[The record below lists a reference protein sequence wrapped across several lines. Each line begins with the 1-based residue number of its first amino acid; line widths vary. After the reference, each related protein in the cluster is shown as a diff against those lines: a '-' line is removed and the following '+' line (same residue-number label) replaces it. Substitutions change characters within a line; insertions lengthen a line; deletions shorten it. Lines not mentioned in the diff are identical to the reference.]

1 MMKLW
6 RISALMLGASASC
19 AAAGDQTFDD
29 FFGEYFHR
37 TDTIT
42 VGAGNAKEVNAAS
55 QMLDPWPPHVRD
67 RRIPADGARM
77 TGAIQRYKMSKA
89 KGGRAYA
96 RSRGHKP
103 ERLRLQ
109 RRGFPLKSAQP

>member
-1 MMKLW
+1 MKLW

-29 FFGEYFHR
+29 FFGQYFQR
-37 TDTIT
+37 TDTVT

-77 TGAIQRYKMSKA
+77 TGAIQRYKDVKKLKEA
-89 KGGRAYA
+89 APTLA
-96 RSRGHKP
+96 P
-103 ERLRLQ
+103 EVISPS
-109 RRGFPLKSAQP
+109 GFASSAAVSH